1 MDNSA
6 CHECRSIAEEIAAAY
21 ADLWVSSDRRFKD
34 AWIATYKMI
43 GGTEEDFTRAEE
55 ILGPF
60 RAASLPQLNF
70 ASDETMYGT
79 VSARIREAIMRKCEH
94 QALTGHK
101 IRLALFP
108 SSLSA

>member
-43 GGTEEDFTRAEE
+43 GGTE
-55 ILGPF
+55 

-79 VSARIREAIMRKCEH
+79 VSARIREAIMRKYEH

-101 IRLALFP
+101 IRLAKFL